1 MSSNKNYKIIGCL
14 ELYKVHLLSHTIYVV
29 IILGRILIVVSS

>member
-1 MSSNKNYKIIGCL
+1 MSSNKNYKINGCWA
-14 ELYKVHLLSHTIYVV
+14 LYKFHLLTHTIYVV